1 MGFNCSPIKMSRYYE
16 PETFPPT
23 TPNPSLGQKSREVI
37 HTCMFSSGG
46 VLRFPEGRDADWVAD
61 FFDDLRKKHGYVR
74 IIDLLVLD
82 NRFLVFI
89 FAVPRKEG

>member
-37 HTCMFSSGG
+37 QVQMFSAGG
-46 VLRFPEGRDADWVAD
+46 VMRFHNGLDAGGVAD
-61 FFDDLRKKHGYVR
+61 FFDDLHKKYGYVR
-74 IIDLLVLD
+74 IIDLIVLD
-82 NRFLVFI
+82 DRFLVFI
-89 FAVPRKEG
+89 FAVPRKDD

>member
-37 HTCMFSSGG
+37 QVHMFSAGG
-46 VLRFPEGRDADWVAD
+46 VMRFHDGLDAGCVAD

-74 IIDLLVLD
+74 IIDLIVLD
-82 NRFLVFI
+82 DRFLVFI
-89 FAVPRKEG
+89 IAVPRKES

>member
-37 HTCMFSSGG
+37 HACMFSAGG
-46 VLRFPEGRDADWVAD
+46 VMRFHDGLDAGGVAYHFDALRA
-61 FFDDLRKKHGYVR
+61 KYGYVR
-74 IIDLLVLD
+74 IIDLIVLD
-82 NRFLVFI
+82 DRFLVFI